1 MRKFPRVVEFLLR
14 LRYGKSSE
22 HVLGDVMEEYTMGG
36 QSKRWVWRQLFS
48 TYGADRGSHPTVG
61 RRNRL
66 PHTENTGL
74 RNRLPHGIWNDVR
87 YAARTMA
94 RNPGFAAVA
103 VITIALGVGMN
114 SGIFSLLN
122 AVALRPL
129 PVQDA
134 GKVVSVYQSMHGKIS
149 RGVHGEESMF
159 SVAEYETYRDTNH
172 VFTGVAAYA
181 PMVRVTLGGAN
192 PTLIVGT
199 YASCNYFDVLGGRIA
214 NGRGFV
220 AADCAGAG
228 TGSVVVLSDELWR
241 GTFGA
246 DPAIVGKSVI
256 LNRQVFTVAGVAA
269 AGFHGTEAMYSA
281 FWAPFT
287 IQQVLEPANRRIY
300 GNPNMSWL
308 VMMGRLRDGV
318 TLKQARTELAVIAA
332 RIDSGVPGRTTTLSI
347 DTATFASMPEMR
359 TMVTGVGAVILAA
372 VGMVLL
378 IVCANLANLLL
389 ARAAGRQREIAI
401 RLSVGATRGRLMRQ
415 LMTESLLIATIG
427 GVLGCVAS
435 YWCFAALLHVVLS
448 HLPKGVPEFEL
459 NLGPDVRVLGY
470 SLAMTILTGLGFGL
484 LPALRATKL
493 NPGGLSMD
501 RAGGKLRGMLVGAQ
515 VAVCMILLIAAGLML
530 HALYAAQTIDPGFDT
545 KNNIAV
551 GFELRQQ
558 GYTPQQATA
567 FYRDL
572 RRSVAALPMVE
583 GVALVQDFPLGDDHM
598 GGQMKLTGS
607 GRELGAEM
615 NIVSGEYFGLLG
627 IPIVRGRT
635 FQAGETGVAI
645 VSETTARKFWEGE
658 DPIGKTMADENDG
671 FFEVV
676 GVVKDAQVSHLGRS
690 NESYVYFPPTA
701 KNGMRLQLLVRS
713 KVQALKDVR
722 AAVLKVDPNLAIDVA
737 PLEANLEWWRT
748 PSRIVGIL
756 AGTLGGLALLIA
768 AMGIYGVT
776 AFAVSR
782 RVREIGIRMALGA
795 DAGSVKRLILRQSM
809 RPVLIGAVVG
819 IAGCA
824 GVSRVLSSM
833 LFGVSAWD
841 LWSFAGVPVVLI
853 AIALLASGMPAR
865 RATRVDPMV
874 ALRYE

>member
-1 MRKFPRVVEFLLR
+1 MPKMSRLIESLFR
-14 LRYGKSSE
+14 LRYGNSSV
-22 HVLGDVMEEYTMGG
+22 VLGDVMEEYTMGG
-36 QSKRWVWRQLFS
+36 RSRTWVWRQLLSGYFPGAFS
-48 TYGADRGSHPTVG
+48 SFR
-61 RRNRL
+61 
-66 PHTENTGL
+66 
-74 RNRLPHGIWNDVR
+74 NDVH
-87 YAARTMA
+87 YALRTMA
-94 RNPGFAAVA
+94 RNPGFAAIA
-103 VITIALGVGMN
+103 VITIALGVGVN

-129 PVQDA
+129 PVPDA
-134 GKVVSVYQSMHGKIS
+134 GKIVSVYQKLHGKIS
-149 RGVHGEESMF
+149 RGVHGEASMF
-159 SVAEYETYRDTNH
+159 SVAEYEQYRDNNH
-172 VFTGVAAYA
+172 VFTGVVAYA
-181 PMVRVTLGGAN
+181 PMVRVTLGGAS

-214 NGRGFV
+214 MGRGLL
-220 AADCAGAG
+220 ASDCAGAG
-228 TGSVVVLSDELWR
+228 TGAVVVLSDELWR

-269 AGFHGTEAMYSA
+269 AGFHGTEVMYSA
-281 FWAPFT
+281 FWVPFT
-287 IQQVLEPANRRIY
+287 IQPVLEPADKRVYR
-300 GNPNMSWL
+300 NPNMSWL

-318 TLKQARTELAVIAA
+318 SMAKVRAELAVIAA
-332 RIDSGVPGRTTTLSI
+332 RIDSGVPGRTTTLSV
-347 DTATFASMPEMR
+347 DTATFAAMPEMR

-389 ARAAGRQREIAI
+389 ARAAGRQKEIAV
-401 RLSVGATRGRLMRQ
+401 RLSVGATRGRLVRQ
-415 LMTESLLIATIG
+415 LMTESLLIAMMG
-427 GVLGCVAS
+427 GVLGCIAS
-435 YWCFAALLHVVLS
+435 YWCFAGLLHVVLA
-448 HLPKGVPEFEL
+448 HLPKGIPDFAL

-470 SLAMTILTGLGFGL
+470 SLAMTLLTGVAFGL
-484 LPALRATKL
+484 VPALRATKL

-551 GFELRQQ
+551 SFELRQQ
-558 GYTPQQATA
+558 GYTEQQATA
-567 FYRDL
+567 YYRDL
-572 RRSVAALPMVE
+572 TRSVAALPMVE
-583 GVALVQDFPLGDDHM
+583 GVALVQDFPLGDEHM
-598 GGQMKLTGS
+598 GGQMKLAGS
-607 GRELGAEM
+607 GHELGAEM
-615 NIVSGEYFGLLG
+615 NVVSGEYFGLLG

-635 FQAGETGVAI
+635 FTAGETGVAI
-645 VSETTARKFWEGE
+645 VSETTARRFWEGE
-658 DPIGKTMADENDG
+658 DPIGKRMTDDNDG
-671 FFEVV
+671 AYEVV
-676 GVVKDAQVSHLGRS
+676 GVVKDAQVAHLGRS
-690 NESYVYFPPTA
+690 NESYVYFPPTP

-722 AAVLKVDPNLAIDVA
+722 AAALKVDPSLAIDVA

-756 AGTLGGLALLIA
+756 AGSLGGFALLLA
-768 AMGIYGVT
+768 SMGIYGVT
-776 AFAVSR
+776 AFAVSK

-795 DAGSVKRLILRQSM
+795 DAGSVEMLILRQSM

-824 GVSRVLSSM
+824 AVSRVLKSM
-833 LFGVSAWD
+833 LFGVSAYD
-841 LWSFAGVPVVLI
+841 LWSFVGVPVVLV

-865 RATRVDPMV
+865 RAARLNPLD
-874 ALRYE
+874 ALRAE